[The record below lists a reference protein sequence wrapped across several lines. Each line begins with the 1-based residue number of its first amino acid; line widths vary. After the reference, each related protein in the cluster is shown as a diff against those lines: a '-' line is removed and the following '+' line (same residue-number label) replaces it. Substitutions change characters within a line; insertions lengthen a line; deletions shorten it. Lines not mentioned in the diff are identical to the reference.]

1 MNRLP
6 SLDATVARDYATVSN
21 RTLLRDVEALVRRGL
36 LSRGPDG
43 VRANR
48 ERIRA
53 FLPWRNEPP
62 S

>member
-1 MNRLP
+1 QKLLQRRRIPTNMIGFR
-6 SLDATVARDYATVSN
+6 SN

-36 LSRGPDG
+36 LSSGPDG